1 MYVTLFSMKITD
13 PETPHSKRMIV
24 LIKSFPGRGYEMAQ
38 WLKALAAKS
47 DNLSSISGSHTVRG
61 EN

>member
-1 MYVTLFSMKITD
+1 MKITD